1 MTTGRRVDGIL
12 RLLDG
17 SGSVVS
23 IDGGSC
29 SRTQGSSCVACIDSC
44 PVAALSLDN
53 EGLAPAVDAAAC
65 IGCGICVPACPTGAT
80 SGVGIAPARI
90 AAAALDAPDRLEVR
104 CGAARA
110 AAQLARPDAW
120 AIDVFCLAAVDPETV
135 AAVAARLEPGGV
147 LTLVRSD
154 CATCPAR
161 AGARVDETS
170 ARGTALAARIA
181 PDRTVAVEVVGSSD
195 EANAGTRHPAEARDR
210 TRDAIAP
217 SRRDLLSGFTRGRSR
232 DAVAERPSAPIEDA
246 DPAPRQDSAA
256 VLPPARTTLLAI
268 APRAPLSR
276 PFAEPGCTACE
287 ACSTVCPTG
296 ALTWSVTLSDAT
308 LIVDEQACLACGEC
322 VRVCPEDVLALGCT
336 IPSPAGEAPGPSPAA
351 ITSVRVTRCESCG
364 AELHPGEIGRCT
376 RCASRRSLLDDVW
389 SAYD

>member
-1 MTTGRRVDGIL
+1 MTTGRTVDGIL

-23 IDGGSC
+23 VDTGSC
-29 SRTQGSSCVACIDSC
+29 SRSQGSSCVACIDSC
-44 PVAALSLDN
+44 PVAALSLDG

-90 AAAALDAPDRLEVR
+90 AAAALEAPDRLEVR
-104 CGAARA
+104 CGAARS

-120 AIDVFCLAAVDPETV
+120 AIDVFCLAAVDAETV

-161 AGARVDETS
+161 AGRRVEETS
-170 ARGTALAARIA
+170 ARGAALAARVA
-181 PDRTVAVEVVGSSD
+181 PDRTVAVEVVDSYD
-195 EANAGTRHPAEARDR
+195 DANAGARHPAAARDR
-210 TRDAIAP
+210 VRDAIAP

-232 DAVAERPSAPIEDA
+232 DAVAERPSASSEDVGSGT
-246 DPAPRQDSAA
+246 PRDAAA
-256 VLPPARTTLLAI
+256 VLPPPRTALLAI

-296 ALTWSVTLSDAT
+296 ALTWTVTLSDAT
-308 LIVDEQACLACGEC
+308 LTVDERACLACGEC
-322 VRVCPEDVLALGCT
+322 VRVCPEDVLALGCSIT
-336 IPSPAGEAPGPSPAA
+336 DPGDDSTPSPATV
-351 ITSVRVTRCESCG
+351 TSVRMAQCEACG

-389 SAYD
+389 SAYG